1 MEKPTVFIPQA
12 GAALKEL
19 FTQKVQLTYIREYGI
34 SWEELV
40 EEMLAPPAQGARFDI
55 GFEGKLSGD
64 RLRGGISGIDYLEV
78 RADAKYQ
85 LNCYATIITHDGET
99 IAFHEDGT
107 LTPNEAGIAQLYLN
121 MNFSTASANY
131 QWLNQKLA
139 WGLGEMDMRKG
150 FVNTRA
156 YTN

>member
-1 MEKPTVFIPQA
+1 MKTQAVFIPQA
-12 GAALKEL
+12 GASMKQL
-19 FTQKVQLTYIREYGI
+19 FIQKAQLSYIREYGI
-34 SWEELV
+34 GWEELLNGI
-40 EEMLAPPAQGARFDI
+40 LAPPKQGVRFDI

-64 RLRGGISGIDYLEV
+64 SLRGGISGIDYLEV
-78 RADAKYQ
+78 RADGKYQ
-85 LNCYATIITHDGET
+85 HVCYATIITHDGET
-99 IAFHEDGT
+99 IAFHETGT
-107 LTPNEAGIAQLYLN
+107 LIPIEEGIVQLYLN

-150 FVNTRA
+150 FVNTQA